1 MLTPLDYRDD
11 CKVMFGRLLPHDA
24 QLGKTEL
31 ADAFERTKSMWHA
44 SRGEPYVY
52 RPSPDARRESAG
64 GYAGCGSCG
73 WGDADFHAQ
82 LGHPQEEAAQIA
94 RAYGGGGSR
103 DESEGAAKSA
113 AKGAAKGAAWGAAW
127 GAATRSDPSDASI
140 WEEGAR
146 YNAQSST
153 ISEAWASDA
162 PSHAASGGGGEGVMS
177 DPWAAPADELR
188 AAVAAAEAAREREVR
203 AAKEA
208 ASASSVDDGGERTS
222 ENKDGGSGDPIVRWD
237 PIVHPPRLARTMGSG
252 DSSSDGGGDSGGDSG
267 GGDGGGGGD

>member
-1 MLTPLDYRDD
+1 
-11 CKVMFGRLLPHDA
+11 
-24 QLGKTEL
+24 
-31 ADAFERTKSMWHA
+31 
-44 SRGEPYVY
+44 
-52 RPSPDARRESAG
+52 
-64 GYAGCGSCG
+64 
-73 WGDADFHAQ
+73 
-82 LGHPQEEAAQIA
+82 
-94 RAYGGGGSR
+94 
-103 DESEGAAKSA
+103 
-113 AKGAAKGAAWGAAW
+113 
-127 GAATRSDPSDASI
+127 
-140 WEEGAR
+140 
-146 YNAQSST
+146 
-153 ISEAWASDA
+153 
-162 PSHAASGGGGEGVMS
+162 MS